1 MNRGVRYLSEARV
14 RRKEWERAGLMIGA
28 ELAAGRGVRLGETAV
43 ISRRVHVVTPTRPA
57 EVRVIVDADAG
68 RVFYGRRLSDEVLH
82 LDIFHEV
89 AEIDHREVA
98 RAALRAVE
106 AYLQDFGPAGLEFLS
121 GPERTSSIGRLS
133 DRLDVQ
139 TATGGGRA
147 TGLLTYGSKAS
158 LREAHLTHV
167 HLAIQLESRHL
178 PLVCYLVAAAEGVI
192 ADAGREI
199 RKIERLVHERGA
211 GGGEVDL
218 SAYSDHTDSF
228 LREPRAG
235 EGGAGRTGR
244 TIREGGAVDDG
255 AATPGD
261 VGDDGD
267 GERWLRQV
275 AELTEEFGTVE
286 EVKSVLE
293 AIAGQHEWQ
302 DLAMRLDRWENGS
315 GLMRQLR
322 RRNLIADTAGG
333 PRLTGEGERL
343 HRYLKCRFREIELR
357 LRQSVRRR
365 PLTPQPV
372 RKMSYD
378 RGHPVR
384 QGSGRM
390 FRIVQASRDTWLS
403 DICLPETVVAAAKRS
418 LSGKAGTPF
427 RIEREDI
434 HLVERVRYLP
444 IDLCLLIDASASMAG
459 KRLRA
464 ARFLAAHLLLS
475 TRDRVAVIVFQERD
489 SQLWVPFTRDFEGA
503 QAALARIQPLG
514 LTPLAHGLI
523 GARDY
528 MLQARV
534 RNPLLVLITDG
545 IPTIPKWTIDPMADA
560 LEAARRVGQT
570 RIQFA
575 CIGLEPNR
583 RHLQELAEAA
593 RGTLYVVDELEKEA
607 MVRIV
612 REERQKRMTDAR
624 TMARG

>member
-1 MNRGVRYLSEARV
+1 MALKVRYLPEARV
-14 RRKEWERAGLMIGA
+14 RRKEWERAALMIGS
-28 ELAAGRGVRLGETAV
+28 ELASGRGLRLGETAV
-43 ISRRVHVVTPTRPA
+43 LSRRVHVVAPSRPA
-57 EVRVIVDADAG
+57 EVRVITAADAG
-68 RVFYGRRLSDEVLH
+68 RVFYGRRLTDEVLH
-82 LDIFHEV
+82 LDVFHEV
-89 AEIDHREVA
+89 AQVDHRSVA
-98 RAALRAVE
+98 RVALRAIE
-106 AYLQDFGPAGLEFLS
+106 AYLQDFGPAGLDFLS
-121 GPERTSSIGRLS
+121 GPGRPPAAGRLG

-147 TGLLTYGSKAS
+147 TGLLAYGQKTS

-167 HLAIQLESRHL
+167 HLAILLEARHL
-178 PLVCYLVAAAEGVI
+178 PLVFYLVAAAEGAI
-192 ADAGREI
+192 ADAGRQI
-199 RKIERLVHERGA
+199 RKIEKVVHERGT

-218 SAYSDHTDSF
+218 SAYADYTDSF
-228 LREPRAG
+228 LREPRPG
-235 EGGAGRTGR
+235 GGATNEAGRML
-244 TIREGGAVDDG
+244 REGGAVGPEG
-255 AATPGD
+255 APTGELD
-261 VGDDGD
+261 ED
-267 GERWLRQV
+267 GESHLRQV
-275 AELTEEFGTVE
+275 ADLTEDFGTVE
-286 EVKSVLE
+286 ELRSVLE
-293 AIAGQHEWQ
+293 AIAEQREWQ

-315 GLMRQLR
+315 GLVRRLKRQ
-322 RRNLIADTAGG
+322 NLITETGG
-333 PRLTGEGERL
+333 GLKLTGEGDRL
-343 HRYLKCRFREIELR
+343 QRYLKYRFREIELR
-357 LRQSVRRR
+357 LRQSMRRR
-365 PLTPQPV
+365 PLGPQPV
-372 RKMSYD
+372 RKTSYD
-378 RGHPVR
+378 RSHPVR
-384 QGSGRM
+384 QGSGRV
-390 FRIVQASRDTWLS
+390 FNVVPAARDSWLN
-403 DICLPETVVAAAKRS
+403 DICIPETVVAAAERS
-418 LSGKAGTPF
+418 LGGGRGAPF
-427 RIEREDI
+427 NIEREDI
-434 HLVERVRYLP
+434 HLIERVRYLP

-475 TRDRVAVIVFQERD
+475 TRDRVAVIVFQERE
-489 SQLWVPFTRDFEGA
+489 SQLWVPFTRNFNDA
-503 QAALARIQPLG
+503 QASLARIQPLG

-593 RGTLYVVDELEKEA
+593 RGTLYVVDELEKET